1 MTSFADAAP
10 AFVQPPLTAAEK
22 ANMKKILEAAQAH
35 IRYRNQTEIVSKAEQ
50 MEIPL
55 PPLPAAQ
62 VRVVVILFQN
72 LVVQLAFVLD

>member
-35 IRYRNQTEIVSKAEQ
+35 IRYRNQPEIVSKAEQ

-72 LVVQLAFVLD
+72 LEPSWL

>member
-50 MEIPL
+50 MEI
-55 PPLPAAQ
+55 
-62 VRVVVILFQN
+62 
-72 LVVQLAFVLD
+72 LVSDVGLSHYCFFEG